1 MSEEPPARPDK
12 DSLAPSLL
20 LAMPQ
25 MRDPNFE
32 RSVVL
37 LCEHSDEG
45 TMGLVINRPTTT
57 SVVSIVQMEPAE
69 LEGANSDVP
78 VWIGGPVDTSR
89 AWILSSG
96 DPQTPERIQL
106 NEQLFLAASA
116 DALRLCLHTPSDL
129 QARYRFLLGYAGWA
143 PGQLEGELAASAWL
157 NAPLDLNL
165 IFDTPAEQMWDAAI
179 KSLGIDPLLLHM
191 GPGVH

>member
-1 MSEEPPARPDK
+1 MSDEPPGARDA
-12 DSLAPSLL
+12 LAPSLL

-37 LCEHSDEG
+37 ICEHGGDG
-45 TMGLVINRPTTT
+45 TMGLVVNRPTGT
-57 SVVSIVQMEPAE
+57 SVVSIVQMEQ
-69 LEGANSDVP
+69 LDTANKDQS

-89 AWILSSG
+89 AWILSSD
-96 DPQTPERIQL
+96 DPGTPERIQL
-106 NEQLFLAASA
+106 TDSLFLAAST
-116 DALRLCLHTPSDL
+116 DALRQCL
-129 QARYRFLLGYAGWA
+129 QAPKEEQNHYRFLLGYAGWA

-157 NAPLDLNL
+157 NAPLDLDIVFN
-165 IFDTPAEQMWDAAI
+165 TPADEMWNRAI
-179 KSLGIDPLLLHM
+179 KQLGVDPLLLHM

>member
-1 MSEEPPARPDK
+1 MSESEPPGEQGA
-12 DSLAPSLL
+12 LAPSLL

-37 LCEHSDEG
+37 LCEHGSGG

-57 SVVSIVQMEPAE
+57 SVVSIVQSDVVDADC
-69 LEGANSDVP
+69 NSDLP

-89 AWILSSG
+89 AWILSAD
-96 DPQTPERIQL
+96 DPGTDERIQL
-106 NEQLFLAASA
+106 NDELFLAASA
-116 DALRLCLHTPSDL
+116 DALRRCLKAPAEEQH
-129 QARYRFLLGYAGWA
+129 RYRFLLGYAGWA

-157 NAPLDLNL
+157 NAPLDLGI
-165 IFDTPAEQMWDAAI
+165 IFDTPPEQMWNEAI
-179 KSLGIDPLLLHM
+179 KRLGVDPLLLHM

>member
-1 MSEEPPARPDK
+1 MSESDTPAPQEA
-12 DSLAPSLL
+12 LAPSLL

-37 LCEHSDEG
+37 LCEHGSDG

-57 SVVSIVQMEPAE
+57 SVVSIVQADVV
-69 LEGANSDVP
+69 GDDCDSDLP

-89 AWILSSG
+89 AWILSAE
-96 DPQTPERIQL
+96 DPGTSERIRL
-106 NEQLFLAASA
+106 NDDLFLAASA
-116 DALRLCLHTPSDL
+116 DALRLCLRAQQPA
-129 QARYRFLLGYAGWA
+129 QERYRFLLGYAGWA

-157 NAPLDLNL
+157 NAPIDLDL
-165 IFDTPAEQMWDAAI
+165 IFRTPAEQMWNEAI
-179 KSLGIDPLLLHM
+179 KRLGVDPLLLHM

>member
-1 MSEEPPARPDK
+1 MTAAQEA
-12 DSLAPSLL
+12 LAPSLL

-25 MRDPNFE
+25 MLDPNFE

-37 LCEHSDEG
+37 LCEHSSDG

-57 SVVSIVQMEPAE
+57 SVVSIVQADVVGEDCD
-69 LEGANSDVP
+69 SDLQ

-89 AWILSSG
+89 AWILSTD
-96 DPQTPERIQL
+96 DPGTSERIRL
-106 NEQLFLAASA
+106 NDDLFLAASA
-116 DALRLCLHTPSDL
+116 DALRLCLKATPAE
-129 QARYRFLLGYAGWA
+129 QNRYRFLLGYAGWA

-157 NAPLDLNL
+157 NAPLDLDL
-165 IFDTPAEQMWDAAI
+165 IFNTPAEQMWSEAI
-179 KSLGIDPLLLHM
+179 RRLGVDPLLLHM

>member
-1 MSEEPPARPDK
+1 MSQADPQPT
-12 DSLAPSLL
+12 LAPSLL

-25 MRDPNFE
+25 MLDPNFE

-37 LCEHSDEG
+37 LCEHGADG

-57 SVVSIVQMEPAE
+57 SVVSILQPEVVDDDC
-69 LEGANSDVP
+69 NSDLP

-89 AWILSSG
+89 AWILSAA
-96 DPQTPERIQL
+96 DPGTSERIRL
-106 NEQLFLAASA
+106 NDDLFLAASA
-116 DALRLCLHTPSDL
+116 DALKLCLKAPPSE
-129 QARYRFLLGYAGWA
+129 QSRFRFLLGYAGWA

-157 NAPLDLNL
+157 NAPLDLDL
-165 IFDTPAEQMWDAAI
+165 IFNTPAEEMWSEAI
-179 KSLGIDPLLLHM
+179 KRLGVDPLLLHM

>member
-1 MSEEPPARPDK
+1 MSDEAPPSLEK

-37 LCEHSDEG
+37 LCEHSGDG

-57 SVVSIVQMEPAE
+57 SVVSIVQMEPAD
-69 LEGANSDVP
+69 LEGANSDLP

-89 AWILSSG
+89 AWILSSD
-96 DPQTPERIQL
+96 DPGTPERIQL
-106 NEQLFLAASA
+106 NQQLFLAASA
-116 DALRLCLHTPSDL
+116 DALRLCLRSPADVHG
-129 QARYRFLLGYAGWA
+129 RYRFLLGYAGWA

-165 IFDTPAEQMWDAAI
+165 IFDTPAEQMWDLAI

>member
-1 MSEEPPARPDK
+1 MSEPEAK
-12 DSLAPSLL
+12 ESLAPSLL

-32 RSVVL
+32 RAVVL

-45 TMGLVINRPTTT
+45 TMGLVLNRPTTT
-57 SVVSIVQMEPAE
+57 SVVSIVQSEVVDDSCNTD
-69 LEGANSDVP
+69 LP

-89 AWILSSG
+89 AWILSAE
-96 DPQTPERIQL
+96 DPGTPERIQL
-106 NEQLFLAASA
+106 DQALFLAAST
-116 DALRLCLHTPSDL
+116 DALNLCLHASPDA
-129 QARYRFLLGYAGWA
+129 QNRYRFLLGYAGWA

-157 NAPLDLNL
+157 NAPIDLEV
-165 IFDTPAEQMWDAAI
+165 IFRTPPDDMWNEAI
-179 KSLGIDPLLLHM
+179 KRLGVDPLLLHM

>member
-1 MSEEPPARPDK
+1 MSEESEASSHEE
-12 DSLAPSLL
+12 SLAPSLL

-37 LCEHSDEG
+37 LCEHGGEG

-57 SVVSIVQMEPAE
+57 TVVSVVQIEAID
-69 LEGANSDVP
+69 GANENLP

-89 AWILSSG
+89 AWILSAD
-96 DPQTPERIQL
+96 DPGTPERIQL
-106 NEQLFLAASA
+106 NEQLFLAASSE
-116 DALRLCLHTPSDL
+116 ALRLCLTASP
-129 QARYRFLLGYAGWA
+129 QTQNRYRFLLGYAGWA

-157 NAPLDLNL
+157 NAPLDLDIVFN
-165 IFDTPAEQMWDAAI
+165 TPAEQMWNEAI
-179 KSLGIDPLLLHM
+179 KRLGVDPLLLHM